1 MGAAASVG
9 GTALLCSELMAKHLL
24 ASTAAGWALVRELR
38 QSGKEME
45 SSGTSCTAL
54 CLPVLL
60 RVFYFFFFFFLLPPS
75 SNLYRAAASEKGR
88 AVWELELF
96 QSPAA
101 SLAKR
106 TVL

>member
-9 GTALLCSELMAKHLL
+9 GTALLHSEPMAKHLL
-24 ASTAAGWALVRELR
+24 ASTAVGWALVRELR

-45 SSGTSCTAL
+45 SSGTSCGAV

-60 RVFYFFFFFFLLPPS
+60 RVFYFFFFFLLPPS

-96 QSPAA
+96 QSPAV

>member
-45 SSGTSCTAL
+45 SSGTSCRAL

-60 RVFYFFFFFFLLPPS
+60 RVFYIFFFFFSPSPLLKS
-75 SNLYRAAASEKGR
+75 ISGCCL
-88 AVWELELF
+88 
-96 QSPAA
+96 
-101 SLAKR
+101 
-106 TVL
+106 

>member
-1 MGAAASVG
+1 M
-9 GTALLCSELMAKHLL
+9 
-24 ASTAAGWALVRELR
+24 RELR

-45 SSGTSCTAL
+45 SSGTSCGAV

-60 RVFYFFFFFFLLPPS
+60 RVFYFFFFFSPSPPS

-96 QSPAA
+96 QSPAV